1 MQMRLNELGSTNMAN
16 SLDVELDCAE
26 PRWNDALENLEKT
39 ALSALQAAATL
50 EGVSGVVSLLF
61 TNNDTIQRLNARWRE
76 QDKPTNVLSF
86 PADPRAKPLL
96 GDLALAL
103 ETIEREAAQQGKTVR
118 DHTIHLLVHG
128 FLHLIGYDHIQNKDA
143 EAMEARERA
152 ILSELSIADPYTL
165 HV

>member
-1 MQMRLNELGSTNMAN
+1 MAN

-26 PRWNDALENLEKT
+26 PRWNDALENLEET
-39 ALSALQAAATL
+39 ALSALEVAATL
-50 EGVSGVVSLLF
+50 EGVSGVISLLF

-128 FLHLIGYDHIQNKDA
+128 FLHLIGYDHIQNEDA